1 MHIRGFLAA
10 SVSLVAITIPA
21 AAFAQ
26 STGSIEVEE
35 EEIVVTGARTS
46 QTGVGGVVTP
56 DATKPRAVL
65 TEELIARQGAGQSI
79 LNTIN
84 QVPGVNFTNSDAY
97 GSSGGNL
104 RIRGF
109 DGNRISLTFD
119 GFPLND
125 TGNYAIFSNQQ
136 LDPELIYTV
145 NVNLGTTDVDSPTAS
160 AAGGTVNYLTRTPGE
175 DVGGMISA
183 SYGEDNYHRIFGMIE
198 SGNLTS
204 FGTRLFVAASTARND
219 KFKGPGEI
227 YKQQYN
233 AKLYQPIGDNGD
245 FISLAGH
252 YNQNRNNF
260 YRNPSLADLRLLTGR
275 PGMIEVGG
283 FTKAQEDAILGFEN
297 FGSCTRTTG
306 GAGAQNDNGG
316 RLPTGSSATANTS
329 PAVVGSTQNNI
340 LNTSSCTNFAGL
352 RINPSNTGNARFN
365 SKFTITDSLK
375 FTFDASYQY
384 VLANGGGTTVQ
395 AENSAL
401 VRGSSTL
408 PGVDYNGDGD
418 IIPAPGTSDNIR
430 FYTPNTT
437 NTRRW
442 TVISSLIWDITDE
455 HRVRV
460 AYTYDRGRH
469 RQTGEWG
476 YLRADGNPESVF
488 GGRNARPVLSAD
500 GVPLRQRDRLSI
512 ALLNQLSGQYVGK
525 FFDDKLR
532 VELGLRMPFFERD
545 LNQFCFTQASGSGF
559 AVCTS
564 QTLGTTAAA
573 NTTYIVPNNFVVT
586 PTTLGTPVFAPF
598 EANYKFSPVLPSVG
612 FTYKFTDDLSM
623 FGSYAKGF
631 SAPRTDNL
639 YRAPVVNVDPETTN
653 TFDLGLRYTTNR
665 VQAQATVW
673 QTKFKNR
680 IVTSFDQSLGISID
694 RNVGS
699 VKGKGFDVGVAVRP
713 LDWFTFQGNLSYNDS
728 KLQDNIQVG
737 VTPATLTVPAAP
749 IFLNTA
755 GKRVAET
762 PKWTAGYRA
771 QVEFGPVELGLQV
784 KYVSDRF
791 ATDLNDIKSGSYTTA
806 DLDARFS
813 LAQWGLEK
821 TWFQLNVYNLFDRFY
836 FGNIGTQI
844 AAPPNVG
851 GAQPNFAVGAPRTV
865 SGTIRVG
872 F

>member
-1 MHIRGFLAA
+1 MQIRYYFAA
-10 SVSLVAITIPA
+10 SAAALSIASFSN

-35 EEIVVTGARTS
+35 EAEIIVTGTRSAN
-46 QTGVGGVVTP
+46 GVGGVVSP

-65 TEELIARQGAGQSI
+65 TEELIGRQGAGQSI

-84 QVPGVNFTNSDAY
+84 QVPGVNFTQSDSY

-136 LDPELIYTV
+136 LDPELISSV

-160 AAGGTVNYLTRTPGE
+160 AAGGTVNYLTRKPGE
-175 DVGGMISA
+175 EIGGIISA
-183 SYGEDNYHRIFGMIE
+183 SYGEDDYHRIFGMFDT
-198 SGNLTS
+198 GNLTS

-219 KFKGPGEI
+219 KFKGAGEI

-233 AKLYQPIGDNGD
+233 AKIYQPIGDNGD

-260 YRNPSLADLRLLTGR
+260 YRNPSLAELRLLTGR
-275 PGMIEVGG
+275 PGMVEVGG
-283 FTKAQEDAILGFEN
+283 FTAAQEAAILGFEN
-297 FGSCTRTTG
+297 FGSCTKTVG

-316 RLPTGSSATANTS
+316 RLPSGSTGLIGGVSNVA
-329 PAVVGSTQNNI
+329 PAVVGNTNNNI
-340 LNTSSCTNFAGL
+340 ANTSSCTSFAGL
-352 RINPSNTGNARFN
+352 RINPSNTGNVRLN
-365 SKFTITDSLK
+365 SKFTITDRLT
-375 FTFDASYQY
+375 FTFDASFQY

-395 AENSAL
+395 AENGAV
-401 VRGSSTL
+401 VRGTSTAL
-408 PGVDYNGDGD
+408 GVDYNGDGD
-418 IIPAPGTSDNIR
+418 FADSIR

-476 YLRADGNPESVF
+476 YLDAGGNPENVF
-488 GGRNARPVLSAD
+488 GGRNGRPVLSAD

-512 ALLNQLSGQYVGK
+512 ALLNQVSGQYVGK

-532 VELGLRMPFFERD
+532 VEIGVRMPFFERD
-545 LNQFCFTQASGSGF
+545 LNQFCFTQAGGSGF
-559 AVCTS
+559 ATCTS
-564 QTLGTTAAA
+564 QVLGTTAGAGV
-573 NTTYIVPNNFVVT
+573 TYIVPNNFVLT
-586 PTTLGTPVFAPF
+586 PTTPGTPVFAPF
-598 EANYKFSPVLPSVG
+598 TAKYKFSPILPSVG
-612 FTYKFTDDLSM
+612 FNYRITDDLAM

-631 SAPRTDNL
+631 SSPRTDNL
-639 YRAPVVNVDPETTN
+639 YRAPIVTVDPETTN
-653 TFDLGLRYTTNR
+653 TFDVGLRYTTNR
-665 VQAQATVW
+665 VQAQASAW
-673 QTKFKNR
+673 YTKFNNR
-680 IVTSFDQSLGISID
+680 IVTSFDQVQGISVD

-699 VKGKGFDVGVAVRP
+699 VEGKGIDIGIAVRP
-713 LDWFTFQGNLSYNDS
+713 LDWFTFQGNASYNDS
-728 KLQDNIQVG
+728 KLQDDIQVG
-737 VTPATLTVPAAP
+737 AGAAG
-749 IFLNTA
+749 LLRTA

-762 PKWTAGYRA
+762 PKWTLGYRA
-771 QVEFGPVELGLQV
+771 QVEFGPVEVGLQV

-791 ATDLNDIKSGSYTTA
+791 ATDFNDVISPSYTTA

-821 TWFQLNVYNLFDRFY
+821 TWFQLNVSNLFDRFY

-844 AAPPNVG
+844 AAPPNPG
-851 GAQPNFAVGAPRTV
+851 GAQPTFAVGAPRTV